1 MPIYNITNINKLF
14 WACNEGFKRGR
25 DPMGI
30 QNSSISVYGLL
41 LPGLT
46 RQTGHLRYY
55 SFFCWLLYEYTK
67 EYRRSGRE
75 RTVRDQQNFIRRA
88 ELAMAFLME
97 GRGAKSVVGSM
108 HVEARAYSVMRGC
121 YDLKS
126 SADFDYN
133 PGHDKYWKYST
144 GAFGQY
150 YLGSLVYLALVDVYE
165 DSFKVLE
172 RGEKLAEAFIGSVSE
187 KTRGLFLTSVREG
200 RLSVDD
206 IEDLEEICL
215 DMIIVGS
222 PEWTMLNDI
231 LVNKDLSGSSF
242 RRDSIYLMLDSIK
255 QNVDVKRFPATMFL
269 KYEKGDNEAV
279 LGWHYY
285 YLCEA
290 LHYCIETI
298 FWMILSN
305 ACKRNY
311 CPVDS
316 FLDMCQNSILK
327 KEYDLFGFANN
338 TLSEVV
344 PVYDSEIVK
353 RLDELVATARTS
365 NYEEASSKAVELL
378 LCLFNQVMAMK
389 SMYQRFEHE
398 YAINQQFGYLTGFIK
413 RYVENNLNYD
423 VSTFV
428 RNVIRQVMAD
438 HSTSACR
445 KMGRGQSD
453 LRKFLLEDGMVVLVE
468 IWKPQFTNPRTD
480 SLVAFLEDLTYV
492 KDGMVTENGEKFIDE
507 YEKQ

>member
-1 MPIYNITNINKLF
+1 MPVYNTANINKLY
-14 WACNEGFKRGR
+14 WASNEGFKRGR
-25 DPMGI
+25 DPIGI
-30 QNSSISVYGLL
+30 QNSSITVYGLL

-46 RQTGHLRYY
+46 NLTGRLRYY
-55 SFFCWLLYEYTK
+55 SFYCWLLYEYTK
-67 EYRRSGRE
+67 EYRRSGWK
-75 RTVRDQQNFIRRA
+75 RTVRDQQNFLRRA

-108 HVEARAYSVMRGC
+108 HVDAKAFSVLQGC

-133 PGHDKYWKYST
+133 PNHDKYWKYST

-172 RGEKLAEAFIGSVSE
+172 RGEKLAQAFIESVSE
-187 KTRGLFLTSVREG
+187 KARDLFLTSVREG
-200 RLSVDD
+200 CLSKDD

-215 DMIIVGS
+215 DMIIVRS
-222 PEWTMLNDI
+222 PEWTMLNDV

-255 QNVDVKRFPATMFL
+255 QNVDVKRFPATLFL
-269 KYEKGDNEAV
+269 KYDKGDNDAA

-305 ACKRNY
+305 ASKRNY

-316 FLDMCQNSILK
+316 FLDLCQNSILK
-327 KEYDLFGFANN
+327 EEYDLSGFANN

-344 PVYDSEIVK
+344 PVYDRDIVK
-353 RLDELVATARTS
+353 RLDELVATARIGD
-365 NYEEASSKAVELL
+365 YEKASSKAAELL
-378 LCLFNQVMAMK
+378 MCLYNQVTAMK
-389 SMYQRFEHE
+389 SMYQDFERDYE
-398 YAINQQFGYLTGFIK
+398 INQQFGYLTGFIK
-413 RYVENNLNYD
+413 RYVENNLNNE
-423 VSTFV
+423 VSTFA
-428 RNVIRQVMAD
+428 RNVVRLVMAD
-438 HSTSACR
+438 HTTSACR

-480 SLVAFLEDLTYV
+480 SLIAFFEDLSYV
-492 KDGMVTENGEKFIDE
+492 KNGEITEIGEQFIDE

>member
-1 MPIYNITNINKLF
+1 
-14 WACNEGFKRGR
+14 
-25 DPMGI
+25 MGI
-30 QNSSISVYGLL
+30 QNSSITVYGLL

-46 RQTGHLRYY
+46 NLTGRLRYY
-55 SFFCWLLYEYTK
+55 SFYCWLLYEYTK
-67 EYRRSGRE
+67 EFRKSGRE

-108 HVEARAYSVMRGC
+108 HVDARAFSLVQGC

-133 PGHDKYWKYST
+133 PDHDKYWKYPT

-150 YLGSLVYLALVDVYE
+150 YLGSLVYLELVDVYE

-172 RGEKLAEAFIGSVSE
+172 RGEKLAEAFVKSVSE
-187 KTRGLFLTSVREG
+187 RARELFLTSVREG
-200 RLSVDD
+200 RLSKDD

-215 DMIIVGS
+215 DMINVGS
-222 PEWTMLNDI
+222 PEWTTLNDI
-231 LVNKDLSGSSF
+231 LFNKDLLGSSF
-242 RRDSIYLMLDSIK
+242 RRDSIYLMLDSIT
-255 QNVDVKRFPATMFL
+255 QNVEVKRFPTRLFL
-269 KYEKGDNEAV
+269 KYEKGDNDAV

-290 LHYCIETI
+290 LHYCLETI

-305 ACKRNY
+305 ASKRNY

-327 KEYDLFGFANN
+327 KQFDLFDFANN

-344 PVYDSEIVK
+344 PFFDRDIVT
-353 RLDELVATARTS
+353 RLDALVATARTGD
-365 NYEEASSKAVELL
+365 YEESSSKAVELL
-378 LCLFNQVMAMK
+378 LCLHNQVSAMK
-389 SMYQRFEHE
+389 SSYQLFERE
-398 YAINQQFGYLTGFIK
+398 YGINQQFGYLTGFIN

-438 HSTSACR
+438 HTTSACR

-492 KDGMVTENGEKFIDE
+492 KDGMVTEIGEKFIDE

>member
-1 MPIYNITNINKLF
+1 
-14 WACNEGFKRGR
+14 
-25 DPMGI
+25 MGI
-30 QNSSISVYGLL
+30 QNSSITVYGLL
-41 LPGLT
+41 LPGMTNLT
-46 RQTGHLRYY
+46 GRLRYY
-55 SFFCWLLYEYTK
+55 SFYCWLLYEYNK

-97 GRGAKSVVGSM
+97 GRGASSVVGSM
-108 HVEARAYSVMRGC
+108 HVANGYFLETQRC

-126 SADFDYN
+126 SADLDYN
-133 PGHDKYWKYST
+133 PEHDKYWKYTT

-150 YLGSLVYLALVDVYE
+150 YLGSLIYLELVDVYE

-172 RGEKLAEAFIGSVSE
+172 RGEKLAKAYIESVSE
-187 KTRGLFLTSVREG
+187 KARELFLSSVRKG
-200 RLSVDD
+200 RLSKDD
-206 IEDLEEICL
+206 IENLEEICL
-215 DMIIVGS
+215 DMITVGY

-231 LVNKDLSGSSF
+231 LINNDLSGSSF

-255 QNVDVKRFPATMFL
+255 HNVDVKRFPTTMFQ
-269 KYEKGDNEAV
+269 KYKKGDNEAV

-305 ACKRNY
+305 VSKRNY

-327 KEYDLFGFANN
+327 EGCGLYGFANN
-338 TLSEVV
+338 TLSKVV
-344 PVYDSEIVK
+344 PCYDNDIVN
-353 RLDELVATARTS
+353 RLDDLVATVKTE

-378 LCLFNQVMAMK
+378 LCLYNQVSKMK
-389 SMYQRFEHE
+389 GLYQGFEHE
-398 YAINQQFGYLTGFIK
+398 YKIFQQFGYLTGFIK
-413 RYVENNLNYD
+413 RYVEDNLNCD
-423 VSTFV
+423 VLTFV
-428 RNVIRQVMAD
+428 RNVVRLVMSD
-438 HSTSACR
+438 HTTSACR

-480 SLVAFLEDLTYV
+480 SLVAFLEDLSYI
-492 KDGMVTENGEKFIDE
+492 KDGVVKEIGEKFIDE

>member
-1 MPIYNITNINKLF
+1 
-14 WACNEGFKRGR
+14 
-25 DPMGI
+25 MGI
-30 QNSSISVYGLL
+30 QNSSITVYGLL

-46 RQTGHLRYY
+46 NLTGRLRYY
-55 SFFCWLLYEYTK
+55 SFYCWLLYEYTK
-67 EYRRSGRE
+67 EYRKSGQE

-108 HVEARAYSVMRGC
+108 HVDAKAFSVVQGC

-126 SADFDYN
+126 SADFDFN
-133 PGHDKYWKYST
+133 PEHDKYWKYST

-172 RGEKLAEAFIGSVSE
+172 RGEKLAEAFIKSVSE
-187 KTRGLFLTSVREG
+187 NARELFLSSIREG
-200 RLSVDD
+200 RLPKDS
-206 IEDLEEICL
+206 IKDLEEICL
-215 DMIIVGS
+215 DMIIVES
-222 PEWTMLNDI
+222 SEWTMFNDI

-242 RRDSIYLMLDSIK
+242 RRDSIYLMLDSLK
-255 QNVDVKRFPATMFL
+255 QSVDVKRFPTSMFMEF
-269 KYEKGDNEAV
+269 EKGSNVAV

-305 ACKRNY
+305 ASRRNY

-316 FLDMCQNSILK
+316 FMDMCQNSILK
-327 KEYDLFGFANN
+327 EEYDLSGFANN
-338 TLSEVV
+338 ALSEVV
-344 PVYDSEIVK
+344 PVYGKDIVK
-353 RLDELVATARTS
+353 RLDELVTTVRIGD
-365 NYEEASSKAVELL
+365 YEEASSKAVELL
-378 LCLFNQVMAMK
+378 MCLYNQVTAMK
-389 SMYQRFEHE
+389 NSYQGFERD
-398 YAINQQFGYLTGFIK
+398 YGINQQFGYLTGFIK
-413 RYVENNLNYD
+413 RYVENNLNFE

-428 RNVIRQVMAD
+428 RNVVRLVMAD
-438 HSTSACR
+438 HTTSACR

-480 SLVAFLEDLTYV
+480 SLIAFLEDLSYV
-492 KDGMVTENGEKFIDE
+492 KDGEITEIGEQFIDE

>member
-1 MPIYNITNINKLF
+1 
-14 WACNEGFKRGR
+14 
-25 DPMGI
+25 MGI
-30 QNSSISVYGLL
+30 QNSSITVYGLL

-46 RQTGHLRYY
+46 NLTGRLRYY
-55 SFFCWLLYEYTK
+55 SFYCWLLYEYTK
-67 EYRRSGRE
+67 EYRKSGLE
-75 RTVRDQQNFIRRA
+75 RTVRDQQNYIRRA

-97 GRGAKSVVGSM
+97 GRGSKSVVGSM
-108 HVEARAYSVMRGC
+108 HVDARAYSLVRGF

-133 PGHDKYWKYST
+133 PEHDKYWKYST

-150 YLGSLVYLALVDVYE
+150 YLGSLINLELVYVYE

-172 RGEKLAEAFIGSVSE
+172 RGEKLAEAFIKSVSE
-187 KTRGLFLTSVREG
+187 KDRELFLTSVREG
-200 RLSVDD
+200 CLSKDD
-206 IEDLEEICL
+206 IDDLEEICL

-222 PEWTMLNDI
+222 PEWKMLNDI

-242 RRDSIYLMLDSIK
+242 RRDSIYMMLNSIK
-255 QNVDVKRFPATMFL
+255 HNVDVKRFPTTMFL
-269 KYEKGDNEAV
+269 EYEKGDIEAV

-305 ACKRNY
+305 ASRRNY
-311 CPVDS
+311 CPIDS
-316 FLDMCQNSILK
+316 FLDMCQSSILK
-327 KEYDLFGFANN
+327 KQYDLSGFFNN

-344 PVYDSEIVK
+344 LVYDKDVVK
-353 RLDELVATARTS
+353 RLDELVATVRTG
-365 NYEEASSKAVELL
+365 NYEEASSKAVELIM
-378 LCLFNQVMAMK
+378 CLYNQVSSMK
-389 SMYQRFEHE
+389 STYQLFERE
-398 YAINQQFGYLTGFIK
+398 YGINQQFGFLTGFIK

-428 RNVIRQVMAD
+428 RNVLRQVMAD
-438 HSTSACR
+438 HTTSACR

-480 SLVAFLEDLTYV
+480 SLVAFLEDLSYV
-492 KDGMVTENGEKFIDE
+492 KDGMVTEIGEKFIDE

>member
-1 MPIYNITNINKLF
+1 MPIYNTTNINKLF

-30 QNSSISVYGLL
+30 QNSSITVYGLL

-46 RQTGHLRYY
+46 NLTGRLRYY
-55 SFFCWLLYEYTK
+55 SFYCWLLYEYTK

-75 RTVRDQQNFIRRA
+75 RTVRDQQNYIRRA

-108 HVEARAYSVMRGC
+108 HVDARAFSEVRGC

-126 SADFDYN
+126 SADFDFN
-133 PGHDKYWKYST
+133 PEHNKYWKYPT

-150 YLGSLVYLALVDVYE
+150 YLGSLVYLDLVDAYE
-165 DSFKVLE
+165 DSFKVLK
-172 RGEKLAEAFIGSVSE
+172 RGEKLAEAFIESVSE
-187 KTRGLFLTSVREG
+187 KARELFLLSVREG
-200 RLSVDD
+200 RLSKDD
-206 IEDLEEICL
+206 IEDLEEIRL

-255 QNVDVKRFPATMFL
+255 QNVDVKRFPTTIFMR
-269 KYEKGDNEAV
+269 YEKSNNEAV

-305 ACKRNY
+305 TSRRNY
-311 CPVDS
+311 CPVNS
-316 FLDMCQNSILK
+316 FLDMCQNSILNEK
-327 KEYDLFGFANN
+327 YELFSFANN
-338 TLSEVV
+338 TLSEVI
-344 PVYDSEIVK
+344 PVYDRDIVK
-353 RLDELVATARTS
+353 RLDELVATARTG

-378 LCLFNQVMAMK
+378 LCLYNQVTAMK
-389 SMYQRFEHE
+389 SIYQSFERD
-398 YAINQQFGYLTGFIK
+398 YGINQQFGYLTGFIK
-413 RYVENNLNYD
+413 RYVENNLNCE

-428 RNVIRQVMAD
+428 RNVVRLVMAD
-438 HSTSACR
+438 HTTSACR

-492 KDGMVTENGEKFIDE
+492 KDGMIKEIGEKFIDE

>member
-1 MPIYNITNINKLF
+1 
-14 WACNEGFKRGR
+14 
-25 DPMGI
+25 MGI
-30 QNSSISVYGLL
+30 QNSSITVYGLL

-46 RQTGHLRYY
+46 NLTGRLRYY
-55 SFFCWLLYEYTK
+55 SFYCWLLYEYTK
-67 EYRRSGRE
+67 EYRRNGRE

-97 GRGAKSVVGSM
+97 GREAKSVVGSM
-108 HVEARAYSVMRGC
+108 HVDAKAFSVVRGC

-126 SADFDYN
+126 SADFDFN
-133 PGHDKYWKYST
+133 PEHDKYWKYST

-172 RGEKLAEAFIGSVSE
+172 RGEKLAEAFIESVSE
-187 KTRGLFLTSVREG
+187 NARELFLSSIREG
-200 RLSVDD
+200 HLSKNS

-215 DMIIVGS
+215 DMIIVES

-242 RRDSIYLMLDSIK
+242 RRDSIYLMLDSLK
-255 QNVDVKRFPATMFL
+255 QSVDVKRFPTLMFMDF
-269 KYEKGDNEAV
+269 EKGINVAV

-305 ACKRNY
+305 ASRRNY

-316 FLDMCQNSILK
+316 FMDMCQNSILK
-327 KEYDLFGFANN
+327 EEYDLFGFANKA
-338 TLSEVV
+338 LSEIV
-344 PVYDSEIVK
+344 PVYDRDIVK
-353 RLDELVATARTS
+353 RLDELVTTVRIGD
-365 NYEEASSKAVELL
+365 YEEASSKAVELL
-378 LCLFNQVMAMK
+378 MCLYNQVTVMK
-389 SMYQRFEHE
+389 SSYQGFERD
-398 YAINQQFGYLTGFIK
+398 YGINQQFGYLTGFIK
-413 RYVENNLNYD
+413 RYVESNLNYE

-428 RNVIRQVMAD
+428 RNVVRLVMAD
-438 HSTSACR
+438 HTTSACR

-480 SLVAFLEDLTYV
+480 SLIAFLEDLSYV
-492 KDGMVTENGEKFIDE
+492 KDGEITEIGEQFIDE